1 MNRERRRSESLTSP
15 SRLARHLRRNAL
27 FREVRKLTRAGD
39 VLSSCAARIMSSKD
53 WVLLGRMF
61 VMTSPVSCG
70 DADGWADVTSSC
82 VAKDASSK
90 DWVLLGRMF
99 VMTLVS
105 CGDADVT
112 SSCIAKDASSKD
124 WVLLDLVRHVAC
136 WWWDTRIQG

>member
-39 VLSSCAARIMSSKD
+39 VSSSCAARIM
-53 WVLLGRMF
+53 
-61 VMTSPVSCG
+61 
-70 DADGWADVTSSC
+70 
-82 VAKDASSK
+82 SSK

-112 SSCIAKDASSKD
+112 SSCVAKDASSKD
-124 WVLLDLVRHVAC
+124 WVLLGRSGASCCLLVVGHK
-136 WWWDTRIQG
+136 DSRIKEASRKLVPKINW